1 MEGFAKRDDLAGISL
16 RHLEVF
22 SAVVREGSYS
32 SAALDLQMSRTNAK
46 RVCDEFT
53 RIAGRELFS
62 GRGGENGDLVPTVFG
77 QGVFSRLGPLA
88 TSLRKLE
95 EGVRQLRQAGRVLRF
110 GAAPGFFR
118 GGLFTDYL
126 SRLDV
131 SEKFRSCFM
140 KINAKDAQKSLL
152 AAECDVY
159 FGIGLGESERL
170 DLVGLGEI
178 GWVVSVCGE
187 GKAKLPKRPSDLNGN
202 WVLVGESDGV
212 ASGQV
217 LERFREAGALG
228 GGIISAGEVDSM
240 EPGTVVFVAD
250 VISPLG
256 SAGGKWPGYQFHAL
270 MRRRHP
276 YADLKELLCAG
287 AGEGADGC

>member
-1 MEGFAKRDDLAGISL
+1 MQEFAKKDDLVGISL

-22 SAVVREGSYS
+22 SAVVRERSYAN
-32 SAALDLQMSRTNAK
+32 AALDLQMSRTNVK
-46 RVCDEFT
+46 RVCDEFVK
-53 RIAGRELFS
+53 IAGRELFS
-62 GRGGENGDLVPTVFG
+62 YGDNGHIAPSVFG
-77 QGVFSRLGPLA
+77 QGVFSRLGSLS

-95 EGVRQLRQAGRVLRF
+95 EGVRQLHNSGRVLRF

-140 KINAKDAQKSLL
+140 KINSKDAQKSLL

-159 FGIGLGESERL
+159 FGVGLGASERL
-170 DLVGLGEI
+170 ELVGLGEI
-178 GWVVSVCGE
+178 GWTVRRIGD
-187 GKAKLPKRPSDLNGN
+187 GQLPKNPADLRQD
-202 WVLVGESDGV
+202 WFLVCEGD
-212 ASGQV
+212 SGISGKI
-217 LERFREAGALG
+217 LGRFREAGATAGKVITSAEVGSLQEG
-228 GGIISAGEVDSM
+228 AIIFE
-240 EPGTVVFVAD
+240 AD
-250 VISPLG
+250 IISPLG
-256 SAGGKWPGYQFHAL
+256 DGVGIWPGYEFNAL

-287 AGEGADGC
+287 ARKGADGC

>member
-1 MEGFAKRDDLAGISL
+1 MEGFAKKDDLAGISL

-22 SAVVREGSYS
+22 SAIVREGSYAN
-32 SAALDLQMSRTNAK
+32 AALDLQMSRTNAK
-46 RVCDEFT
+46 RVCDEFA

-62 GRGGENGDLVPTVFG
+62 DRAGGNGDLVTTVFG
-77 QGVFSRLGPLA
+77 QGVFLRLGPLA

-95 EGVRQLRQAGRVLRF
+95 EGVRQLHQAGRVLRF

-131 SEKFRSCFM
+131 SGKFRSCFM
-140 KINAKDAQKSLL
+140 KIDAKDAQKSLL

-178 GWVVSVCGE
+178 GWTIGAK
-187 GKAKLPKRPSDLNGN
+187 GKLPKKPADLREGSD
-202 WVLVGESDGV
+202 WFLVSESDGV
-212 ASGQV
+212 ASAQV
-217 LERFREAGALG
+217 LERFRAAGAVGGAIIQADKIDDLGAGAL
-228 GGIISAGEVDSM
+228 
-240 EPGTVVFVAD
+240 VFAAD
-250 VISPLG
+250 VISSLG
-256 SAGGKWPGYQFHAL
+256 SAGDGWPGYQFNAL

-287 AGEGADGC
+287 AGKGADGC

>member
-1 MEGFAKRDDLAGISL
+1 MEGFAKKDDLAGISL

-32 SAALDLQMSRTNAK
+32 NAALDLQMSRTNVK
-46 RVCDEFT
+46 RICDEFT
-53 RIAGRELFS
+53 EIAGRELFT
-62 GRGGENGDLVPTVFG
+62 GRGGECCDLAPSLFG
-77 QGVFSRLGPLA
+77 QGVYSRLGPLA

-95 EGVRQLRQAGRVLRF
+95 EGVRQLHQAGRVLRF

-131 SEKFRSCFM
+131 SGNFRSCFM
-140 KINAKDAQKSLL
+140 KIDARDARKSLL

-159 FGIGLGESERL
+159 FGIGLGASERL
-170 DLVGLGEI
+170 DRVGLGEV
-178 GWVVSVCGE
+178 GWVVRRIGGGKIPKKPRDLAGKWFVVGE
-187 GKAKLPKRPSDLNGN
+187 GD
-202 WVLVGESDGV
+202 GETAEG
-212 ASGQV
+212 V
-217 LERFREAGALG
+217 LERFRKAGAKG
-228 GGIISAGEVDSM
+228 GGTVNGEMVDSLAK
-240 EPGTVVFVAD
+240 GSVVFTAD

-256 SAGGKWPGYQFHAL
+256 SAGGEWPGYQFNAM

-276 YADLKELLCAG
+276 YADLKETLCAG
-287 AGEGADGC
+287 AGKGADGC

>member
-1 MEGFAKRDDLAGISL
+1 MEGFAKKDDLAGISL

-22 SAVVREGSYS
+22 SAVVREGSYAN
-32 SAALDLQMSRTNAK
+32 AALDLQMSRTNAK
-46 RVCDEFT
+46 RVCDEFA

-62 GRGGENGDLVPTVFG
+62 DQSKENVNLVPTVFG

-88 TSLRKLE
+88 TSLRKME
-95 EGVRQLRQAGRVLRF
+95 EGVRQLHQAGRVLRF

-131 SEKFRSCFM
+131 SGKFRSCFM
-140 KINAKDAQKSLL
+140 KIDAKDAQKSLL
-152 AAECDVY
+152 AAESDVY

-178 GWVVSVCGE
+178 GWVVSTYGE
-187 GKAKLPKRPSDLNGN
+187 GKAKLPTKPADLKGK
-202 WVLVGESDGV
+202 WVLIGESDRQV
-212 ASGQV
+212 SGQI
-217 LERFREAGALG
+217 LERFREAGAVG
-228 GGIISAGEVDSM
+228 GGVVSADEVTTL
-240 EPGTVVFVAD
+240 EYGTVIFVAD
-250 VISPLG
+250 AISPLG

-276 YADLKELLCAG
+276 YSDLKELLCAG

>member
-1 MEGFAKRDDLAGISL
+1 MEGFAKKDDLAGISL

-22 SAVVREGSYS
+22 SAIVREGSYAN
-32 SAALDLQMSRTNAK
+32 AALDLQMSRTNAK
-46 RVCDEFT
+46 RVCDEFA

-62 GRGGENGDLVPTVFG
+62 DRAGGNGDLVTTVFG
-77 QGVFSRLGPLA
+77 QGVFLRLGPLA

-95 EGVRQLRQAGRVLRF
+95 EGVRQLHQAGRVLRF

-131 SEKFRSCFM
+131 SGKFRSCFM
-140 KINAKDAQKSLL
+140 KIDAKDAQKSLL

-178 GWVVSVCGE
+178 GWTIGAK
-187 GKAKLPKRPSDLNGN
+187 GKLPKKPADLREGSDWL
-202 WVLVGESDGV
+202 LVSESDGV
-212 ASGQV
+212 ASAQV
-217 LERFREAGALG
+217 LERFRAAGAVGGAIIQADKIDDLGAGAL
-228 GGIISAGEVDSM
+228 
-240 EPGTVVFVAD
+240 VFAAD

-256 SAGGKWPGYQFHAL
+256 SAGAGWPGYQFNAL

-287 AGEGADGC
+287 AGKGADGC